1 MKSNLSF
8 FVFLV
13 LLFAGN
19 ISNMRAQIISYKEY
33 MYDAAGNR
41 IARKVWILSSNPTPY
56 YAKSGKQAT
65 DTLAHPASYE
75 EQVGTVKFTVF
86 PNPTT
91 GIVTLQMQEGTAL
104 PAGNI
109 VVCNMTGQVLLQ
121 QSLTEARATLDL
133 AHLPPGTYLLK
144 LFINNTS
151 EVWKIIKN

>member
-19 ISNMRAQIISYKEY
+19 MSSVFAQLPRR
-33 MYDAAGNR
+33 YDYDEAGNR
-41 IARKVWILSSNPTPY
+41 VLRVVIEMSP
-56 YAKSGKQAT
+56 KSGKQAT

-86 PNPTT
+86 PNPTS
-91 GIVTLQMQEGTAL
+91 GIVTLQMQEDTAL

-109 VVCNMTGQVLLQ
+109 MVCNMTGQVLLQ
-121 QSLTEARATLDL
+121 QSLTEARTTLDL